1 MENERTN
8 EKVLSFDV
16 IKELSNY
23 GYTVG
28 DLKERIQRLNQ
39 INKIESEQILANS
52 NITKILQE
60 LK

>member
-1 MENERTN
+1 MN

-60 LK
+60 LR